1 MKGVQHFMKKFDVS
15 EYDIFIKKIPKS
27 SEGLKFIM
35 ISDLHSNEYGINL
48 HEVNKVIKESKPDA
62 ILLAGDIISR
72 KLNPN
77 VPQIVSFLTT
87 LAKHYP
93 VYYAL
98 GNHEYK
104 LKRFKDEYGDF
115 YDIYK
120 DTLEEAGIVF
130 LEDESAIFDKD
141 DYSVVISGVQIDLA
155 YYRHN
160 APVMGS
166 GLMDKHMG
174 CPDKNM
180 YQILLA
186 HNPDYFKQYAEWG
199 ADLVLAGHVHGG
211 TVRLPGIGGVIGTN
225 MKFFPKYADGVHCNR
240 KSKMIVSRGLGT
252 HTIKIRINNR
262 PELVIVNVLPWNE
275 Y

>member
-1 MKGVQHFMKKFDVS
+1 MKKFDVS
-15 EYDIFIKKIPKS
+15 EYVIRTDKIPKT
-27 SEGLKFIM
+27 SEGLKFVM

-48 HEVNKVIKESKPDA
+48 HKVNEVIKRTKPDA

-77 VPQIVSFLTT
+77 VPQIVNFLSA
-87 LAKHYP
+87 LAKRYP

-104 LKRFKDEYGDF
+104 LKKFKDEYGDF

-120 DTLEEAGIVF
+120 ETLEESGIIF
-130 LEDESAIFDKD
+130 LEDESAIFDKE

-155 YYRHN
+155 YYKHD

-166 GLMDKHMG
+166 GLMDMHMG
-174 CPDKNM
+174 CPDKSM

-186 HNPDYFKQYAEWG
+186 HNPEYFSQYEQWG
-199 ADLVLAGHVHGG
+199 ADLVLSGHVHGG
-211 TVRLPGIGGVIGTN
+211 TVRLPGIGGIIGTN
-225 MKFFPKYADGVHCNR
+225 MKFFPKYAQGVYR
-240 KSKMIVSRGLGT
+240 ISKSRMIVSRGLGT

-262 PELVIVNVLPWNE
+262 PELVIVNLLSKN
-275 Y
+275 

>member
-1 MKGVQHFMKKFDVS
+1 MKKFDVT
-15 EYDIFIKKIPKS
+15 EYVVRTDKISKS

-35 ISDLHSNEYGINL
+35 ISDLHSNEYGIDL
-48 HEVNKVIKESKPDA
+48 HKVNKIIRKTKPDA

-72 KLNPN
+72 KLNTN
-77 VPQIVSFLTT
+77 VPQMVNFLCT
-87 LAKHYP
+87 LSRHYP
-93 VYYAL
+93 IYYAL

-115 YDIYK
+115 YDDYK
-120 DTLEEAGIVF
+120 EILEESGIIF

-155 YYRHN
+155 YYRHD
-160 APVMGS
+160 APIMGS

-174 CPDKNM
+174 CPDESK

-186 HNPDYFKQYAEWG
+186 HNPDYFRQYEQWG
-199 ADLVLAGHVHGG
+199 ADLVLSGHVHGG

-225 MKFFPKYADGVHCNR
+225 MKFFPKYAQGIHRIR

-262 PELVIVNVLPWNE
+262 PELVIINI
-275 Y
+275 YGK